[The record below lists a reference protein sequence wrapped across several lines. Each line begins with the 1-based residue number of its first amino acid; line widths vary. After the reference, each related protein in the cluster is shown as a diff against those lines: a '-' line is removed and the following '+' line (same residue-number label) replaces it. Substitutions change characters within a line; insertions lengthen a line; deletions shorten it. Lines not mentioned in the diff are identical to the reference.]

1 MYNIIILGAGGMGR
15 ETCEVIEDAYVNNLS
30 YRIKGFLS
38 DVPDALKNF
47 EMNYPPL
54 IGSIKDYEIQDNDR
68 FVLAIGDV
76 AGRRKVAESILQ
88 RGGKFLTLI
97 HPTAKV
103 FRTATLG
110 QGVIIFPFAYVGAD
124 AVVGDFCLINSYAGC
139 GHDVKL
145 GAFSEQ
151 CPYSALSGGVETGEE
166 CFFGVH
172 SVVAPKTKL
181 GNRVVI
187 SQGSALQKSQL
198 DDSLIVGVPGKK
210 IRQIHLS

>member
-1 MYNIIILGAGGMGR
+1 M
-15 ETCEVIEDAYVNNLS
+15 
-30 YRIKGFLS
+30 S
-38 DVPDALKNF
+38 DTPDALKEF
-47 EMNYPPL
+47 ETNYPPL
-54 IGSIKDYEIQDNDR
+54 LGTIKDYKVQDNDR
-68 FVLAIGDV
+68 FILAIGDV
-76 AGRRKVAESILQ
+76 AGRRKVAESILS

-97 HPTAKV
+97 HPSAKV

-110 QGVIIFPFAYVGAD
+110 QGVIVFPFAYVGAD

-172 SVVAPKTKL
+172 AVVAPKTKL
-181 GNRVVI
+181 GNRVII
-187 SQGSALQKSQL
+187 SQGSALQKSQP
-198 DDSLIVGVPGKK
+198 DDSLVAGVPGKK
-210 IRQIHLS
+210 IRRLALS

>member
-15 ETCEVIEDAYVNNLS
+15 ETCEVVEDAYINNLD

-38 DVPDALKNF
+38 DTPNVLKNF
-47 EMNYPPL
+47 ENNYPPL
-54 IGSIKDYEIQDNDR
+54 IGTIKDYKIQDNDR
-68 FVLAIGDV
+68 FILAIGDV
-76 AGRRKVAESILQ
+76 SGRRKVAENILQ

-97 HPTAKV
+97 HPTAKI
-103 FRTATLG
+103 FRTASLG
-110 QGVIIFPFAYVGAD
+110 QGVIVFPFAYVGAD

-172 SVVAPKTKL
+172 SVVAPRTKL
-181 GNRVVI
+181 GDRVVI
-187 SQGSALQKSQL
+187 SQGSAVQKAQP

-210 IRQIHLS
+210 IRKFNVS